1 MMELTM
7 TLLIRFECPQCN
19 QSLPLKL
26 QDFAPGQ
33 RQSCK
38 SCQEPVRMTKDGLER
53 FSKDLRLYCQN

>member
-1 MMELTM
+1 MELAM
-7 TLLIRFECPQCN
+7 TLLISFECPQCN